1 MKKITFEEVVKL
13 FREINE
19 KKLEHKEAVI
29 VFTEDSF
36 DNTYSLEQ
44 RSYKISSSAKVF
56 NPNAIGFSLYG
67 YCLDGVDMN
76 VRLDW
81 YMDYYSNKDGWKV
94 DYCYL
99 IEENEE
105 K

>member
-1 MKKITFEEVVKL
+1 MKKITFDEVVKL
-13 FREINE
+13 FNEIYE
-19 KKLEHKEAVI
+19 KKLEHKQAVI

-36 DNTYSLEQ
+36 DKPYSLEQ
-44 RSYKISSSAKVF
+44 RSYEISSNAKVF

-67 YCLDGVDMN
+67 DCLDGVDMGI
-76 VRLDW
+76 RLEW
-81 YMDYYSNKDGWKV
+81 YMDYYSNKEGWKV

-99 IEENEE
+99 IEEQEA